1 MGLPRSGTTL
11 VEQVLASHP
20 AVFGAGELRLVWDIL
35 DLLPQAAGRDA
46 PPLDCIA
53 HVDQK
58 AVGALAQRHE
68 SALEAMGGTAL
79 RVVDKMPENTL
90 YLGWIATLFPLA
102 ILIHCR
108 RDLRDVACSCW
119 MTHLAHVRWACD
131 PDHIATRINDH
142 LRLMDHWHQVLPVPI
157 LEVDYESLVANPERE
172 ARELVAWCGL
182 DWDPA
187 CLNFHEN
194 RRPVRTASAAQVR
207 QPVHSRSVGRWK
219 NYEGPLA
226 TLFAKIEEEPG
237 SRADKR

>member
-1 MGLPRSGTTL
+1 
-11 VEQVLASHP
+11 
-20 AVFGAGELRLVWDIL
+20 
-35 DLLPQAAGRDA
+35 
-46 PPLDCIA
+46 
-53 HVDQK
+53 
-58 AVGALAQRHE
+58 
-68 SALEAMGGTAL
+68 
-79 RVVDKMPENTL
+79 MPENTL

-142 LRLMDHWHQVLPVPI
+142 LRLMDHWHQVLPIPI

-194 RRPVRTASAAQVR
+194 RRPSEQQAPPRFA
-207 QPVHSRSVGRWK
+207 SRSIPARSADGRTMKGRSRHYLRRSRKSRGHEPTSDDDAPPWGGRRMDL
-219 NYEGPLA
+219 GPA
-226 TLFAKIEEEPG
+226 NSASRTGCRFGPQEPASG
-237 SRADKR
+237 SKTPAHGVWQPGHVP